1 MSADLLNSIR
11 AKARWNQIKGELKSE
26 YADLTE
32 SDLTYIEGKE
42 DELIGN
48 LQERLSKT
56 KDEVMS
62 ELKRIADK
70 IADATKYEK

>member
-26 YADLTE
+26 YAELTDDDLA
-32 SDLTYIEGKE
+32 YIEGKE
-42 DELIGN
+42 DELIGR

-56 KDEVMS
+56 KDEVTS
-62 ELKRIADK
+62 ELKKIADK
-70 IADATKYEK
+70 ITESV